1 MNQEKPL
8 PMLPPSRARDREVW
22 VGVFVILGVAAV
34 LISLFTLT
42 DAALFR
48 GRYKIQTIVEDA
60 GGIRR
65 GDPVQMRGVNIGRVT
80 SFKIVPEG
88 VAVTLEVEG
97 EYLIPADSQVE
108 LRSSSLLGGMVANV
122 VPGISD
128 QDLSWGDT
136 LPGIIGKGVFDQI
149 DELQDHADKALV
161 RVQNLLDE
169 QTIQNVHEG
178 GQDLRQ
184 LLRQLNEVTTEQRG
198 ELAAITSS
206 LRRAAE
212 GLEKTATGPQ
222 LNRAVQRIDTLT
234 EKLDSTAAALV
245 RSSHSAESILA
256 RMDRGEGTLG
266 KLSRDEALYD
276 RAAEAAA
283 SMKKAADELSELA
296 ADVRTQPKKYVHL
309 SIF

>member
-34 LISLFTLT
+34 IISLFTLT

-48 GRYKIQTIVEDA
+48 GRYKVQTIVKDA

-65 GDPVQMRGVNIGRVT
+65 GDPVQMRGVNIGRVMT
-80 SFKIVPEG
+80 FKIVPEG
-88 VAVTLEVEG
+88 VAVTLEIEG
-97 EYLIPADSQVE
+97 EYLIPADSKVE
-108 LRSSSLLGGMVANV
+108 LRSSGLLGGMVANV
-122 VPGISD
+122 DPGTSE
-128 QDLSWGDT
+128 QDLEWGGT
-136 LPGIIGKGVFDQI
+136 LPGTIGVGVFDQI
-149 DELQDHADKALV
+149 DELQGQADQALI
-161 RVQNLLDE
+161 RVQKLLDE

-184 LLRQLNEVTTEQRG
+184 LLRQLNEVATQQRG
-198 ELAAITSS
+198 ELAAISGN
-206 LRRAAE
+206 LRRASE

-222 LNRAVQRIDTLT
+222 LSRALQRIDALT
-234 EKLDSTAAALV
+234 EKLDSTAAALD

-283 SMKKAADELSELA
+283 SMKKAADELSALA
-296 ADVRTQPKKYVHL
+296 GDIRTEPKKYVHL

>member
-296 ADVRTQPKKYVHL
+296 ADVRTQPKTYVHL

>member
-1 MNQEKPL
+1 
-8 PMLPPSRARDREVW
+8 
-22 VGVFVILGVAAV
+22 V

-48 GRYKIQTIVEDA
+48 GRYKIQTVVKDA

-65 GDPVQMRGVNIGRVT
+65 GDPVQMRGVNIGRVM
-80 SFKIVPEG
+80 SFRIMPEG
-88 VAVTLEVEG
+88 VAVTLEIEG

-108 LRSSSLLGGMVANV
+108 LRSSGLLGGMVANV
-122 VPGISD
+122 VPGVSA
-128 QDLSWGDT
+128 QDLNWGDT
-136 LPGIIGKGVFDQI
+136 LPGTIGVGIFDQI
-149 DELQDHADKALV
+149 DELQTQADQALI
-161 RVQNLLDE
+161 RVQKLLDE

-184 LLRQLNEVTTEQRG
+184 LLRQLNEVTTQQRG
-198 ELAAITSS
+198 ELAAITGS

-212 GLEKTATGPQ
+212 GLEKAATGPQ
-222 LNRAVQRIDTLT
+222 MDRAVRHIDDLT
-234 EKLDSTAAALV
+234 EKLDSTAAALD
-245 RSSHSAESILA
+245 RSSHSAERILA

-266 KLSRDEALYD
+266 KLSTDEGLYD

-283 SMKKAADELSELA
+283 SMKKAADELSGLA
-296 ADVRTQPKKYVHL
+296 ADIRAEPKKYIHL

>member
-1 MNQEKPL
+1 
-8 PMLPPSRARDREVW
+8 MLPPSRARDREVW